1 MASGLSGA
9 LTLGGAPPTN
19 RNKKSAIAS
28 IYTAQLEVKRDGLP
42 HLTIDTPLPE
52 NFTLS
57 LSSQYD
63 RPFAKPLSELAGEA
77 MGKQAGSSLTEN
89 IARASTGMTS
99 IAKYLSAAV
108 WSGGSTLTID
118 IPFVIHAYENA
129 QLEVS
134 DKMKNLLQ
142 LVAPGEVLGMLRA
155 PGPYQANVSALTSG
169 DPVAGNLVNS
179 FTLGGDDITLSIG
192 RFFVFNPCI
201 ITNVV
206 CTFDTQFESTGQPL
220 AATINVTFEAY
231 YTTTKEDLDKFFVGS
246 L

>member
-1 MASGLSGA
+1 MASGTSPSLR
-9 LTLGGAPPTN
+9 LGGSPPSK
-19 RNKKSAIAS
+19 RNKKSDLSS
-28 IYTAQLEVKRDGLP
+28 IYTAQLEVKRDGGSYIS
-42 HLTIDTPLPE
+42 IDTPLPE

-77 MGKQAGSSLTEN
+77 TGTGGAAGIGEN
-89 IARASTGMTS
+89 VARASTGMTS
-99 IAKYLSAAV
+99 IAKFLSAAV

-118 IPFVIHAYENA
+118 IPFVLHAYEDA
-129 QLEVS
+129 RTEIG
-134 DKMKNLLQ
+134 DKMKKLLQ
-142 LVAPGEVLGMLRA
+142 LVTPSEVGGMLRA
-155 PGPYQANVSALTSG
+155 PGPYQANVSAMMAG
-169 DPVAGNLVNS
+169 DVGGALS
-179 FTLGGDDITLSIG
+179 LGGDDITLSIG

-206 CTFDTQFESTGQPL
+206 STFDTQFEAQGQPL

-231 YTTTKEDLDKFFVGS
+231 FTTTKEDLDKFF

>member
-1 MASGLSGA
+1 MAFGSSPNIS
-9 LTLGGAPPTN
+9 LGGSPPTN
-19 RNKKSAIAS
+19 RNKKSAISS
-28 IYTAQLEVKRDGLP
+28 IYTAQLEVKRDGAP
-42 HLTIDTPLPE
+42 YITIDTPLPE

-63 RPFAKPLSELAGEA
+63 RPFAKPLSELGGEIT
-77 MGKQAGSSLTEN
+77 GSQEGAQRIEN
-89 IARASTGMTS
+89 VTRASTGMTS

-118 IPFVIHAYENA
+118 IPFVIHAYEDA
-129 QLEVS
+129 RLEVG
-134 DKMKNLLQ
+134 DKMKKLLQ
-142 LVAPGEVLGMLRA
+142 LVAPSEVVGMLRA
-155 PGPYQANVSALTSG
+155 PGPYQANVSAMMAG
-169 DPVAGNLVNS
+169 DVQNVTN
-179 FTLGGDDITLSIG
+179 LGGDDITLSIG

-206 CTFDTQFESTGQPL
+206 CTFDTQFEGQGQPL

-231 YTTTKEDLDKFFVGS
+231 YTTTKEDLDKFFVGM